1 MNLQGKDNIEKW
13 KKSTLFLSITA
24 MLGGLLFSRALLS
37 SGLIFFAAIN
47 LFHRNILQQLKT
59 FFTSP
64 LLWSMSLLFVLPAIS
79 GFWSED
85 LAQWSKILLI
95 KLPLLLLPFCFAG
108 EINFKFKDWE
118 KISFVFLL
126 LMVGGICRSL
136 WQYAQNINDI
146 NAAYLKAYTI
156 ETPLGNDHVRFSLLV
171 VIAIFTI
178 IFLLAENGKNFKMI
192 TRNLLFALAIINIIY
207 LHVLAVRTGLICFY
221 LGAFIF
227 LIWMMSQ
234 HIRKTFFLLIL
245 VFLLP
250 IASYFIFPTFK
261 NKIHYLKYDLSFVQ
275 KNIYVPGSNDGN
287 RFASIKAGGEL
298 LKQNPFAGVGFGDIK
313 SETDKFY
320 ETKFPRMSTNDKIL
334 PSSEWMIY
342 GAGTGWLGVI
352 FFSFILLIPF
362 FLKELRKNIF
372 WTLLNIFIAFS
383 YLFDIGLEVQYGV
396 FVHSF
401 IILWWYKWL
410 QLKE

>member
-1 MNLQGKDNIEKW
+1 MNSSVEYNIEKY
-13 KKSTLFLSITA
+13 KTPAFYLSVVA
-24 MLGGLLFSRALLS
+24 MLTGLLFSRALLS
-37 SGLIFFAAIN
+37 SGIILFVVLSLI
-47 LFHRNILQQLKT
+47 HRNIVRQVRT

-64 LLWSMSLLFVLPAIS
+64 LLWSMSLLFLLPAIS
-79 GFWSED
+79 GLWSAD
-85 LAQWSKILLI
+85 LSQWSRILRV

-108 EINFKFKDWE
+108 ENNLKFKDWQR
-118 KISFVFLL
+118 IAFVFLAL
-126 LMVGGICRSL
+126 IFAGICQSL
-136 WQYAQNINDI
+136 WQYAQSVHAIH
-146 NAAYLKAYTI
+146 AAYLKAYTI

-171 VIAIFTI
+171 VIAILTI
-178 IFLLAENGKNFKMI
+178 VYLLTVSGKSFKKS
-192 TRNLLFALAIINIIY
+192 TKALLLILVVINIIY

-287 RFASIKAGGEL
+287 RFASIKAGVEL

-313 SETDKFY
+313 SEKDKFY
-320 ETKFPRMSTNDKIL
+320 ETNFPQMSTNDKIL

-342 GAGTGWLGVI
+342 GAGTGWLGVV